1 MYAALSAICVNETPD
16 IIKQQQAEIAKLR
29 DTNAR
34 LKKNIDKLVA
44 TVYRM
49 ACRITISDRCNLDV
63 LAVREEILDE
73 HLRRMYVAMEERLN
87 RTVGDIEK
95 HIQDSLEMEGD
106 ISLDAELAIFHGND
120 TESEVDESGE

>member
-1 MYAALSAICVNETPD
+1 MYAALNAICANETPD
-16 IIKQQQAEIAKLR
+16 IIKQQQAEIVKLR

-34 LKKNIDKLVA
+34 LAKNNYKLTA
-44 TVYRM
+44 TAYRM
-49 ACRITISDRCNLDV
+49 ALRITVSERCKLKVFD
-63 LAVREEILDE
+63 VREEILDE

-106 ISLDAELAIFHGND
+106 ISLDAELAIFLFND